1 MLVSILQCI
10 FSKPLPVMREGEGEG
25 SGSAPVAVSSTVIG
39 GGGSDFD
46 RLCGG
51 GLAIT
56 ATPEAEESSE
66 VWQGL

>member
-1 MLVSILQCI
+1 
-10 FSKPLPVMREGEGEG
+10 MREGEGEG